1 MYMAYDSLSD
11 ELKQRIQH
19 LSCVHD
25 ASRNSAGELRLGF
38 TDNTDPTQTVGAVH
52 PMVTT
57 QPQTGKKA
65 LMLGRRRNA
74 YIKGLALQESESL
87 LDALWAHA
95 TQDRFTWTQVWTV
108 GDVMMWDNTCT
119 LHKRDAFDPHSRRL
133 MYRTQIASR

>member
-1 MYMAYDSLSD
+1 
-11 ELKQRIQH
+11 
-19 LSCVHD
+19 
-25 ASRNSAGELRLGF
+25 
-38 TDNTDPTQTVGAVH
+38 
-52 PMVTT
+52 VTT

-74 YIKGLALQESESL
+74 YIKGLALQESEAL

-95 TQDRFTWTQVWTV
+95 TQDRFTWTQVWTA